1 MENYLVLTLV
11 FGFTFSGVDSDFF
24 VVLLEGSE
32 IFSGLREL
40 TFLHTF
46 SDVPVDEGSLCV
58 HQVELVVESGEDF
71 GDGGGVGDH
80 AHGSHDL
87 GEVTSWNNGWWLVVD
102 TALETSWAPV
112 DELDGSLGLD
122 GGNGSVDVLW
132 NDITSVHEA
141 AGHVL
146 SVSWVALDHHGGW
159 LEDGVGDFGD

>member
-1 MENYLVLTLV
+1 MGSMENYLVLTLV
-11 FGFTFSGVDSDFF
+11 FGFAFSGVDSDFF

-32 IFSGLREL
+32 IFTSMGKFA
-40 TFLHTF
+40 FLHTF

-80 AHGSHDL
+80 AHGSH
-87 GEVTSWNNGWWLVVD
+87 GCGKVSSWKIGWWFVVD

-122 GGNGSVDVLW
+122 GVKR
-132 NDITSVHEA
+132 
-141 AGHVL
+141 
-146 SVSWVALDHHGGW
+146 
-159 LEDGVGDFGD
+159 